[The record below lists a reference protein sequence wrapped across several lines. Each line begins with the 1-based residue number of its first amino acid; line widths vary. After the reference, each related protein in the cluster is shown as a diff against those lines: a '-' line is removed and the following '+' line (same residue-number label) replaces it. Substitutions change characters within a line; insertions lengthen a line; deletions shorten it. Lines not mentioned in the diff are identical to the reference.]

1 MMNRTSFSAI
11 LASAC
16 LASACVLT
24 PRASLAQDG
33 GDTQTL
39 LSHLPTTII
48 DCQKHDA
55 AKEAADAK
63 LLNEAWDK
71 LTKHDIPAVS
81 ALQSRLEAA
90 AGHAPDKPSLPE
102 KCGDKLIIYSD
113 NMTDMILASA
123 IIDKIGVKSVEQR
136 APLPYARID
145 FIVGWLY
152 YDAGQKDRADDW
164 YARGLLN
171 DPRDVML
178 ASEHANALSQ
188 LGRSKDALAF
198 ADDFLAKNDDM
209 PDKAKALML
218 RRRGYALGELGHYD
232 EAITTYEQSLKL
244 EPGNSVAQ
252 NEIAWNKAQKAGDVH

>member
-1 MMNRTSFSAI
+1 MNRTSFSAI

-33 GDTQTL
+33 GDTQAL

-48 DCQKHDA
+48 DCQEHDA
-55 AKEAADAK
+55 EKEAADAK

-71 LTKHDIPAVS
+71 LTNHDVPAVR

-90 AGHAPDKPSLPE
+90 AGHATDKPSLPE

-113 NMTDMILASA
+113 NMMDMILASA
-123 IIDKIGVKSVEQR
+123 MTSKIGVKSVVQR

-171 DPRDVML
+171 NPRDVML
-178 ASEHANALSQ
+178 ATEHANALSE
-188 LGRSKDALAF
+188 LGRSEDALAF
-198 ADDFLAKNDDM
+198 VNDFLAKNDDM
-209 PDKAKALML
+209 PDLSKALML
-218 RRRGYALGELGHYD
+218 RRRGYALGELGRHD
-232 EAITTYEQSLKL
+232 EAIAAYEQSLKL
-244 EPGNSVAQ
+244 DPDNDVALS
-252 NEIAWNKAQKAGDVH
+252 EITWNKAQKAGRP